1 LGYNY
6 VYIENGVIFKNLP
19 NNKNVTVRGMTSSIA
34 RSKRKLEGN
43 VTALSNLSSREHLSS
58 RYG

>member
-6 VYIENGVIFKNLP
+6 VYIENGVIFTKKVS

-34 RSKRKLEGN
+34 RSKRNEDN